1 MLFGQGA
8 DYVETWVPADSRWE
22 LHQRDTVCLVETGAT
37 LLYRSLPDSLVGI
50 RLDDCPGLAVELA
63 KFSATQSKRKQVE
76 ITDSESDSLNPRTP
90 ACKRQKHAPTPTQPA
105 PSRHSLRHAAM
116 VTPRPKNTNGASG
129 SSTPQH
135 LTQRSDAW

>member
-8 DYVETWVPADSRWE
+8 DYVETWVPADSQWE
-22 LHQRDTVCLVETGAT
+22 LHQCDTVCLVETGAT

-63 KFSATQSKRKQVE
+63 KFSATQSKQKQVE
-76 ITDSESDSLNPRTP
+76 ITDSESDSPNPHTP
-90 ACKRQKHAPTPTQPA
+90 ARKRQKHAPTPTQPA
-105 PSRHSLRHAAM
+105 PSCHLLRHAAM
-116 VTPRPKNTNGASG
+116 VTPRPKNTNGALG

-135 LTQRSDAW
+135 LT